1 MQWPSEGTCRCQEFG
16 EVLGLLLP
24 GQGMA
29 VRTRAV
35 IYPSL
40 PGEAGA
46 PLERYHLSITED
58 PGIPASALC
67 LLPGKAGTTLTF
79 CSSGHLLMKSPKS
92 RGPGHPRQSL
102 TILPPRHTCTLR
114 CSAGSSQSTHLGRHS
129 VADIH
134 DGNVLCVW
142 TLIETQIGLQ
152 RVLQLNIRAGA
163 ATPKRKEQRNKYI
176 KSGETSFPL
185 TQAPFP

>member
-1 MQWPSEGTCRCQEFG
+1 MPGVWGSLGFTPARAGHGCQDQGCDLPISPRGGRCPSGK
-16 EVLGLLLP
+16 VS
-24 GQGMA
+24 
-29 VRTRAV
+29 
-35 IYPSL
+35 PSF
-40 PGEAGA
+40 
-46 PLERYHLSITED
+46 SITED

-114 CSAGSSQSTHLGRHS
+114 CSTGSSQSTHLGRHS